1 MRGTRQL
8 APQILRRLTAT
19 STYIERDIESNQ
31 VKSVTNPVPPGMPK
45 GIDANLGPAKGRG
58 AAGDTG
64 TGTLSEARADRSR
77 LLRPDLV

>member
-45 GIDANLGPAKGRG
+45 GIDANPGPAKGPGCCGRH
-58 AAGDTG
+58 
-64 TGTLSEARADRSR
+64 RDRNG
-77 LLRPDLV
+77 LLRHVLTGQTPKT